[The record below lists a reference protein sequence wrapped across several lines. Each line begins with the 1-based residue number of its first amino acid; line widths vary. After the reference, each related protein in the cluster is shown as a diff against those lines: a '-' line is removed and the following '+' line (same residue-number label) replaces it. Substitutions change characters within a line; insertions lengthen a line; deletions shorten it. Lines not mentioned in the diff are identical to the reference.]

1 MQRLPYGQCKPVYD
15 LLHWVPNGPEQ
26 AAAIE
31 SEDRYVCLFGG
42 ERSGKSTAAEKIML
56 PHVLALPHVR
66 PEEFKKNGKIKFDP
80 KVDKPRRPHMAIFG
94 PRYKE
99 CQAEFEMLEDDLREL
114 GKLCEPQLS
123 KPENAPWRLVTT
135 DGVVVRTWSLENPE
149 SVRSVNLELAMVVEA
164 GGCPYAGIERIR
176 GRVAARRGPIIY
188 NGTIEHAQTWWR
200 DWQSIGL
207 RPNTKH
213 IKTFIIPSWANR
225 IEFPGGRD
233 DPEIKEWMEFLGE
246 DLAMERLAAVA
257 RPPRFRVL
265 KEAKPEHV
273 KIVTPPEDARLEIG
287 IDPGYATAYS
297 IVFCYI
303 WKENGDWRFHF
314 ADELYEQNKNTHDMI
329 ELCKQKP
336 RWPSIVEGAI
346 DIASKGHRDATDSSL
361 EIWQKMTHVNLY
373 KKYWA
378 EDRQIERLQ
387 TSFRLGQITID
398 PKCEGFLAECGLG
411 EPVFPEMHPWKFFAD
426 RDGRIQGEKPIDR
439 WNHSCK
445 AAAYLILKHAGQ
457 AEWKRKPTSFNRL
470 NRKKDQP
477 EPYPG
482 FASPR

>member
-1 MQRLPYGQCKPVYD
+1 MWDILGFQPA
-15 LLHWVPNGPEQ
+15 GPEQ
-26 AAAIE
+26 AAPLQAN
-31 SEDRYVCLFGG
+31 DRFACIVGG
-42 ERSGKSTAAEKIML
+42 ERSGKSMCSEKILL

-66 PEEFKKNGKIKFDP
+66 RDEFFDSRGRLRFDA
-80 KVDKPRRPHMAIFG
+80 KTARPRNPHFVIFG
-94 PRYKE
+94 PTYRE
-99 CQAEFEMLEDDLREL
+99 PRIEFEYLEYDLREL
-114 GKLCEPQLS
+114 GKLAEGHTS
-123 KPENAPWRLVTT
+123 KPSDGSWRMVTT
-135 DGVVVRTWSLENPE
+135 DGVVIQNMSLETPE
-149 SVRSVNLELAMVVEA
+149 SVRSINLEMALIAEA
-164 GGCPYAGIERIR
+164 GGCQYAGIERVR
-176 GRVAARRGPIIY
+176 GRVAALHGPMIL
-188 NGTIEHAQTWWR
+188 NGTIEASQGWWK
-200 DWQSIGL
+200 DWLLEGQ
-207 RPNTKH
+207 RPNNKGIVSYT
-213 IKTFIIPSWANR
+213 IPSWTNR
-225 IEFPGGRD
+225 MVFPGGED
-233 DPEIKEWMEFLGE
+233 DPEIKSWRAFLGE
-246 DLAMERLAAVA
+246 DLFMERCAAVA

-273 KIVTPPEDARLEIG
+273 KLVTPPEDARLEIA

-297 IVFCYI
+297 ILFCYI

-336 RWPSIVEGAI
+336 RWPSITEGAI

-398 PKCEGFLAECGLG
+398 PKCEGLLAECGLG

-470 NRKKDQP
+470 NRKKNEP